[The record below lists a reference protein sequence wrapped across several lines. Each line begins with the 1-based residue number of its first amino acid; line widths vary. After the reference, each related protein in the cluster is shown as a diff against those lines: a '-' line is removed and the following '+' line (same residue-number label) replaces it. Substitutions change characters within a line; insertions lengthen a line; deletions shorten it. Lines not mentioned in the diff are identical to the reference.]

1 MPTCT
6 TRRAAQGPFSKPP
19 NIPSTHDRDAL
30 TVTDGTF
37 LAGYIC
43 VREGGVFAFLPDGS
57 LLGEYRTQQE
67 AVRAL
72 PSVNALG
79 EADAWIGRVA

>member
-1 MPTCT
+1 
-6 TRRAAQGPFSKPP
+6 
-19 NIPSTHDRDAL
+19 
-30 TVTDGTF
+30 